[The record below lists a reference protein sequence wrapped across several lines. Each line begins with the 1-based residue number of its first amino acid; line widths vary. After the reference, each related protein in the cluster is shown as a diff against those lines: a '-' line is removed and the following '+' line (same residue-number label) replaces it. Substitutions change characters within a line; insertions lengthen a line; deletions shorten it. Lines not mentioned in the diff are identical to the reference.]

1 MQFEHLVQVND
12 RTLVDLPVL
21 DRLQLWEGL
30 VCRAREPQYFVV
42 GLERFEI
49 LVDDGDRLHR
59 RLYLP
64 GLVVEDEVVLKA
76 PDSAHYSIKPS
87 AEVAGGSLDMTIEEP
102 EPGSLFVRF
111 AYCTRYLQP
120 LGDEL
125 PYDAFVKQAYI
136 AMDVETI
143 ATIRDRFGASAAS
156 GELSVE
162 HGSSFLQSGVVFLI
176 AAVFMVPL
184 AKRLQLGAVLGYLLA
199 GVLIGP
205 SVLGLV
211 DNPESVAQISEM
223 GVVLLLFIIGLELSP
238 RRLWV
243 MRKSVFGVGL
253 LQVLLTGL
261 VIGTVAL
268 VGFDQPVN
276 SAVVLGLGLALSST
290 AFGLQI
296 LAERKELTQPHG
308 RLAFAILLF
317 QDIAAIPLIAMIP
330 LLSGAH
336 SDAGGSELTQ
346 TLKVVG
352 SIAAVV
358 VGGRYLLRPV
368 FRIVAQTKLQ
378 DMSTATALLVVM
390 GTALLMELAGVSM
403 ALGAFLA
410 GLLLADS
417 EYRHELEAQIEP
429 FKGLLLGLFF
439 ISVGMSADISLL
451 LKSPWM
457 VLGLTVLLIALKAP
471 VLYFVGR
478 ISGGLDKASA
488 LRLGVVLAAG
498 GEFAFVV
505 FKMARD
511 QGLFQNDLHNLLV
524 LSITLSMA
532 LTPLLV
538 LGLARLLA
546 KSPEAT
552 KPPPEMERIDNDDT
566 PRVVIAGVGRMGQI
580 VARVLR
586 AQRVPFI
593 ALDTSVET
601 IELTRTLGAI
611 PIFYGDPMRPEI
623 LRAAQ
628 VEKAEFFVIATD
640 DPETNIETAKRVRKL
655 YPHLKIIARA
665 RNRQHVHLLLDAGV
679 EPVRETFFSSLEMSR
694 MVLCGLGLSEEQADA
709 RIRRFRRHD
718 EEVLASQHLFYNDRD
733 ALIKSAREA
742 RVELETLFQTDQLE
756 DRGAVAAET
765 PEKPS
770 RAS

>member
-1 MQFEHLVQVND
+1 M
-12 RTLVDLPVL
+12 
-21 DRLQLWEGL
+21 
-30 VCRAREPQYFVV
+30 
-42 GLERFEI
+42 
-49 LVDDGDRLHR
+49 
-59 RLYLP
+59 
-64 GLVVEDEVVLKA
+64 
-76 PDSAHYSIKPS
+76 
-87 AEVAGGSLDMTIEEP
+87 
-102 EPGSLFVRF
+102 
-111 AYCTRYLQP
+111 
-120 LGDEL
+120 
-125 PYDAFVKQAYI
+125 
-136 AMDVETI
+136 
-143 ATIRDRFGASAAS
+143 
-156 GELSVE
+156 E

-457 VLGLTVLLIALKAP
+457 VLGLDRAADRP
-471 VLYFVGR
+471 EGR
-478 ISGGLDKASA
+478 RCCTSSDAFPAASTRPRRCA
-488 LRLGVVLAAG
+488 WAWSWRPAA
-498 GEFAFVV
+498 EFAFVV

-546 KSPEAT
+546 KEPEAT
-552 KPPPEMERIDNDDT
+552 KPPPEMERIDN
-566 PRVVIAGVGRMGQI
+566 GRHP
-580 VARVLR
+580 ARGDRRGRPHGPDRRSR
-586 AQRVPFI
+586 AARQRVPFI

-611 PIFYGDPMRPEI
+611 RSSTATRCARRSFARP
-623 LRAAQ
+623 R
-628 VEKAEFFVIATD
+628 
-640 DPETNIETAKRVRKL
+640 
-655 YPHLKIIARA
+655 
-665 RNRQHVHLLLDAGV
+665 
-679 EPVRETFFSSLEMSR
+679 
-694 MVLCGLGLSEEQADA
+694 
-709 RIRRFRRHD
+709 
-718 EEVLASQHLFYNDRD
+718 
-733 ALIKSAREA
+733 
-742 RVELETLFQTDQLE
+742 
-756 DRGAVAAET
+756 
-765 PEKPS
+765 
-770 RAS
+770 